1 VVSAQRTGER
11 IAGLVYGTIVV
22 MGVIAASS
30 EGLQSDTAHIAVLVV
45 ATTVVFWLA
54 HVYAHALEL
63 SVRRGE
69 RLTGAGIKE
78 VAAHQASILSAAVL
92 PTGALLLG
100 AFGIAGDRLAV
111 WLALGAGTAAL
122 AAQGLAYAR
131 IERLSP
137 FGTATLV
144 IANLTLGLAIVG
156 LKAFVSH

>member
-1 VVSAQRTGER
+1 MNARRTGER

-30 EGLQSDTAHIAVLVV
+30 EGLESDPARIAALVM
-45 ATTVVFWLA
+45 ATSVVFWLA

-63 SVRRGE
+63 SVSSGE

-78 VAAHQASILSAAVL
+78 VAVHEASILSAAVL
-92 PTGALLLG
+92 PTAALLLG
-100 AFGIAGDRLAV
+100 AFDLVGDRAAI
-111 WLALGAGTAAL
+111 WLALAAGTTAL

-131 IERLSP
+131 IERLSRL
-137 FGTATLV
+137 GTAMLLIT
-144 IANLTLGLAIVG
+144 NLALGLAIVA

>member
-30 EGLQSDTAHIAVLVV
+30 EGLQSDTAQIATLVV
-45 ATTVVFWLA
+45 ATSVVFWLA
-54 HVYAHALEL
+54 HVYALSLEL
-63 SVRRGE
+63 SVVRGE
-69 RLTGAGIKE
+69 RLTVRGIKE
-78 VAAHQASILSAAVL
+78 VALHQAPILSAAVL

-100 AFGIAGDRLAV
+100 AFDLVGDRLAV
-111 WLALGAGTAAL
+111 WLALAAGTGAL

-131 IERLSP
+131 IERLTL

-144 IANLTLGLAIVG
+144 VTNLMLGLAIVG